1 MLMIINSIRPR
12 AFINVPMPSAS
23 RFVQTDEIGEPRA
36 ERHEREPYNETRFG
50 ERAVFY
56 HPRFGSDKH
65 RPHDQQRES
74 HVTNA
79 AADVRQ
85 RVTPIMLKT
94 GKHHGEQTP
103 RGRII
108 NRTRPQRHRP
118 MLVPV
123 SLLKWIIRA
132 SIGNAGIQI
141 DAPVQDIAYA
151 RGYFFAHD
159 SWWRKRIEASPR
171 PSTNG

>member
-118 MLVPV
+118 MVAPV

-132 SIGNAGIQI
+132 RIENAVMPI
-141 DAPVQDIAYA
+141 DAPGETSATAREVFFTNACVWCKSVQ
-151 RGYFFAHD
+151 
-159 SWWRKRIEASPR
+159 
-171 PSTNG
+171 